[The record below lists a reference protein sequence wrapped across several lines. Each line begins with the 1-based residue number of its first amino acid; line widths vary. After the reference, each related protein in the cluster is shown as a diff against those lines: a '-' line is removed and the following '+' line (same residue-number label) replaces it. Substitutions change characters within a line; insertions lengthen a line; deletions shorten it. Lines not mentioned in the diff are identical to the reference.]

1 MAKPSK
7 YDNYHN
13 LNETYKVH
21 LPNQIIFMSVIYILI
36 SVSIVIAIFFFVA
49 FIRAVKTGQYD
60 DDYTPSVRMLF
71 DDELVKNI
79 SDEHP
84 LNAENSAK
92 L

>member
-1 MAKPSK
+1 
-7 YDNYHN
+7 
-13 LNETYKVH
+13 
-21 LPNQIIFMSVIYILI
+21 MSVIYILI

-71 DDELVKNI
+71 DDELVKKV
-79 SDEHP
+79 SEEHP
-84 LNAENSAK
+84 MNAENSAK